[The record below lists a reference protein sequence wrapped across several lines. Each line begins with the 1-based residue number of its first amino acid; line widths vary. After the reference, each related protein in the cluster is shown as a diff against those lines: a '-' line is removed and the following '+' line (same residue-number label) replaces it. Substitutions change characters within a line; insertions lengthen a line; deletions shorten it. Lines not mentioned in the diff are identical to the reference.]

1 MPRAVRRREEILP
14 GAGPLAAVISGY
26 FAQRA
31 GLPKIPTAPRVR
43 QVQRKQLGTALPW
56 AARALGLPPLDGP
69 ARGGM
74 QRRVFTRTRQER
86 MIPVTTLP
94 DLWLPILLSGALVW
108 IVSAVVW
115 MALPH
120 HKSDYRGLPDEEAAR
135 GALQPQN
142 LAPGLYNIPNIAS
155 REAMKE
161 PENQRK
167 FAEGPVAFMTVLPNG
182 DTAMAGR
189 MVASFVYFL
198 IAGAAVA
205 YVTGRAL
212 GPGAECMEVF
222 RLAGAVAWLL
232 YGWGARPGVGVV
244 RPAVVP
250 AGQAALRRPA
260 VRPGDRRDLRLAV
273 ARVVIHTGYP
283 HWKNSRRPSTWDW
296 SLPCISWRP
305 YCGRFSSGNPARRLP
320 RSQQEQAACWA

>member
-1 MPRAVRRREEILP
+1 M
-14 GAGPLAAVISGY
+14 
-26 FAQRA
+26 
-31 GLPKIPTAPRVR
+31 
-43 QVQRKQLGTALPW
+43 
-56 AARALGLPPLDGP
+56 
-69 ARGGM
+69 
-74 QRRVFTRTRQER
+74 
-86 MIPVTTLP
+86 TTLP

-120 HKSDYRGLPDEEAAR
+120 HKSDYRGLPDEEAVR

-182 DTAMAGR
+182 DPAMAGR
-189 MVASFVYFL
+189 MVTTFVYFL

-212 GPGAECMEVF
+212 APGAECMEVF

-232 YGWGARPGVGVV
+232 YGWG
-244 RPAVVP
+244 
-250 AGQAALRRPA
+250 
-260 VRPGDRRDLRLAV
+260 
-273 ARVVIHTGYP
+273 RVLESVWFG
-283 HWKNSRRPSTWDW
+283 
-296 SLPCISWRP
+296 LPW
-305 YCGRFSSGNPARRLP
+305 
-320 RSQQEQAACWA
+320 SQQVKQLFDALLYALVTAGTFAWLWPRAMAG